1 VSNYVSVTFPNAS
14 IDPTYVYSLTL
25 QQKFYEHEV
34 LSMTFKD
41 WAYSFDNV
49 KPGTPVE
56 IQMRSAKD
64 SREFYGY
71 VHHVEADK
79 TPGRDFATIHCVG
92 GSFPLNQSSQL
103 SYKNVTANMVV
114 EEIANKHGLV
124 AIADPH
130 PRLFPQIA
138 HPGLT
143 DWQMLVKLAKQVGWG
158 LRTENTEVYFQPL
171 LEDYKTYRAQAPR
184 DEFFDRYNTDAVAPS
199 LEIMEYE
206 AEAAELRNA
215 FPYRAT
221 VKVIGQTRLRPGMPV
236 FLGNLGKDYSGFWT
250 VLGTEHHYEETQTKV
265 YTYTTTL
272 TVGTDSLG
280 GAVRWEDG
288 QTIDA
293 PEAAPKRVVV
303 PGKRQTK
310 KRPKTKLVR
319 TGIKVGP
326 QTKGSFGKIK
336 NRPKIVTAK
345 NSTAVWKTGSKNL
358 SKSKAPT
365 TEKRRSP
372 AVTARVQRAAA
383 RTR

>member
-1 VSNYVSVTFPNAS
+1 
-14 IDPTYVYSLTL
+14 
-25 QQKFYEHEV
+25 
-34 LSMTFKD
+34 
-41 WAYSFDNV
+41 V
-49 KPGTPVE
+49 K
-56 IQMRSAKD
+56 SAKQK
-64 SREFYGY
+64 RRK
-71 VHHVEADK
+71 V
-79 TPGRDFATIHCVG
+79 TRR
-92 GSFPLNQSSQL
+92 SSQ
-103 SYKNVTANMVV
+103 
-114 EEIANKHGLV
+114 
-124 AIADPH
+124 
-130 PRLFPQIA
+130 
-138 HPGLT
+138 
-143 DWQMLVKLAKQVGWG
+143 
-158 LRTENTEVYFQPL
+158 
-171 LEDYKTYRAQAPR
+171 

-310 KRPKTKLVR
+310 KRTKTKLVR